1 MVHELTE
8 RVRLALISLPVDVF
22 HYHAFK
28 KKDRYIVWAEQAEG
42 GSVEADDRKQE
53 YSISGY
59 IDFFTR
65 EENDPV
71 VDMVSERLKSAEI
84 AFSLN
89 EVEYEEETKY
99 IHYVWRFE
107 VV

>member
-8 RVRLALISLPVDVF
+8 RVRLALISLPGDVC

-89 EVEYEEETKY
+89 SVQYEEETRY
-99 IHYVWRFE
+99 IHYEWLFE

>member
-1 MVHELTE
+1 MHEKLE
-8 RVRLALISLPVDVF
+8 KVRLALASLPVDVS

-28 KKDRYIVWAEQAEG
+28 KKDRYIVWAEQEEG
-42 GSVEADDRKQE
+42 GSLEADNRKQE

-65 EENDPV
+65 RENDPV
-71 VDMVSERLKSAEI
+71 ADMVAEALKSAEI

-89 EVEYEEETKY
+89 SVQYEEETGY
-99 IHYVWRFE
+99 LHFEWLFE
-107 VV
+107 VA

>member
-1 MVHELTE
+1 M
-8 RVRLALISLPVDVF
+8 
-22 HYHAFK
+22 
-28 KKDRYIVWAEQAEG
+28 
-42 GSVEADDRKQE
+42 EADDRKQE

-99 IHYVWRFE
+99 IHYIWRFE